1 MKKILYLLI
10 ITIFI
15 SSTMVAF
22 GDNSLDGILNST
34 ENQVQEYENES
45 SEIITELEHENKA
58 DVYNENKSFI
68 EGLQG
73 SANVSADVEG
83 VSNITSGAKTVVAFI
98 VQVIAYLI
106 TILLALRV
114 VIDLAFIA
122 LPFARSFMGNG
133 YLGNP
138 QAGAGGIPNS
148 MGMAGGGMGM
158 QSAGMNRMGGMG
170 GMGMQGN
177 MSSMTSPEQQPNASG
192 RIQLVSNAA
201 LNAVAGE
208 NTVGADGKAVS
219 PFKLYIKDMIV
230 VMIIVPILITLAV
243 TGALTNLGFTLAQ
256 LIVEGI
262 SKIGGMI

>member
-1 MKKILYLLI
+1 
-10 ITIFI
+10 
-15 SSTMVAF
+15 
-22 GDNSLDGILNST
+22 
-34 ENQVQEYENES
+34 
-45 SEIITELEHENKA
+45 
-58 DVYNENKSFI
+58 
-68 EGLQG
+68 
-73 SANVSADVEG
+73 
-83 VSNITSGAKTVVAFI
+83 
-98 VQVIAYLI
+98 
-106 TILLALRV
+106 
-114 VIDLAFIA
+114 
-122 LPFARSFMGNG
+122 MGNG

-177 MSSMTSPEQQPNASG
+177 MSPMTSPEQQPNASG

-230 VMIIVPILITLAV
+230 VLIIVPILITLVV

>member
-22 GDNSLDGILNST
+22 GDNSLDGILNNT

-122 LPFARSFMGNG
+122 LPFARSLWVMDILEIHKQVLEV
-133 YLGNP
+133 Y
-138 QAGAGGIPNS
+138 QIAW
-148 MGMAGGGMGM
+148 
-158 QSAGMNRMGGMG
+158 
-170 GMGMQGN
+170 
-177 MSSMTSPEQQPNASG
+177 EW
-192 RIQLVSNAA
+192 LVEAWECKV
-201 LNAVAGE
+201 LV
-208 NTVGADGKAVS
+208 
-219 PFKLYIKDMIV
+219 
-230 VMIIVPILITLAV
+230 
-243 TGALTNLGFTLAQ
+243 
-256 LIVEGI
+256 
-262 SKIGGMI
+262 

>member
-22 GDNSLDGILNST
+22 GDNSLDGILNNT

-148 MGMAGGGMGM
+148 MGMGM

-177 MSSMTSPEQQPNASG
+177 MSPMTSPEQQPNASG